1 MVLPHEFRGARG
13 KGFEFSRDNKER
25 FTTKQTSKN
34 FALALSLLGLA
45 LIPSTS
51 LAQAGLASKFPA
63 RRPASAAAQ
72 AASHQTKTPGAPSYT
87 YTLLSFPGT
96 LCTNANGINKG
107 ATSSKI
113 EIVGEYGAGSFLA
126 HVSGTK
132 AVTETYRAVN
142 YPHVLPTRQ
151 AANDVNDAGQIVGGY
166 LDSSGVSHGY
176 EFSGGKL
183 TRTPMHLSVRPP
195 RPSPSRSAATG

>member
-96 LCTNANGINKG
+96 LSTNANGINKG

-176 EFSGGKL
+176 EL
-183 TRTPMHLSVRPP
+183 
-195 RPSPSRSAATG
+195 AAES

>member
-1 MVLPHEFRGARG
+1 
-13 KGFEFSRDNKER
+13 
-25 FTTKQTSKN
+25 
-34 FALALSLLGLA
+34 
-45 LIPSTS
+45 

-96 LCTNANGINKG
+96 LSTNANGINKG

-176 EFSGGKL
+176 EL
-183 TRTPMHLSVRPP
+183 
-195 RPSPSRSAATG
+195 AAES